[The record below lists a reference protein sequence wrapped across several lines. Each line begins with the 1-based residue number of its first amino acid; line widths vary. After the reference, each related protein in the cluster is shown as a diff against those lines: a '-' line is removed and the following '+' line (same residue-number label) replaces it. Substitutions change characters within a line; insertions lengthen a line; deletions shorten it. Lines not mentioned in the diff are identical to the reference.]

1 MVWRLKTIGSQLLA
15 FCALLGLIAVAD
27 ADAQDIEPRAY
38 SNAPIGVNFLV
49 AGYAYTQGALSF
61 DPALSLTDADLRTNN
76 AVIGYARV
84 LNLGGKSGIFDVTL
98 PYTFLSG
105 EAIYEGEPVERQV
118 DGMSNPAFRL
128 SWNFY
133 GAPAMGLGEFRTWQ
147 QDLVIG
153 ASLRVSAPW
162 SQYDSSRLVN
172 IGTNRWSFKPELG
185 ISKTLGQ
192 WTVEGQLAA
201 TIYTENDDFFGG
213 NTRKQDPIYSA
224 QAHTIYGFKSGKW
237 ASFDLTWFGGGRTTF
252 NGVDKQDL
260 QQNWRLGATFAV
272 PVNRKNS
279 VKFYASSGVSDRT
292 GNSYDLIGIVW
303 QYRWGG
309 GL

>member
-1 MVWRLKTIGSQLLA
+1 MVWRLKTIGSKLLA
-15 FCALLGLIAVAD
+15 FCALLGLLAV

-38 SNAPIGVNFLV
+38 SNAPIGINFLV

-84 LNLGGKSGIFDVTL
+84 LDLGGKSGIFDVTL

-105 EAIYEGEPVERQV
+105 AAIYEGEPVERQV
-118 DGMSNPAFRL
+118 DGVSNPAFRL

-133 GAPAMGLGEFRTWQ
+133 GAPAMGLGEFRSWQ

>member
-1 MVWRLKTIGSQLLA
+1 MVWRLKTIGRQLLA
-15 FCALLGLIAVAD
+15 LCALLGMFAA

-118 DGMSNPAFRL
+118 DGISNPAFRL

-133 GAPAMGLGEFRTWQ
+133 GAPAMGLREFSTWQ

-201 TIYTENDDFFGG
+201 TIYTDNDDFFGG
-213 NTRKQDPIYSA
+213 NRREQDPIYSA

>member
-1 MVWRLKTIGSQLLA
+1 MAWGLKTIVAKWLA
-15 FCALLGLIAVAD
+15 FCALLAVLSPV
-27 ADAQDIEPRAY
+27 DAQDIEPRAY
-38 SNAPIGVNFLV
+38 SNAPIGVNFIV
-49 AGYAYTQGALSF
+49 AGYAHTRGALSF
-61 DPALSLTDADLRTNN
+61 DPALSLTDADLRTHN
-76 AVIGYARV
+76 AVFGYARV
-84 LNLGGKSGIFDVTL
+84 LNIGGKSGIFDVAL

-105 EAIYEGEPVERQV
+105 DANYEGEPVERQV
-118 DGMSNPAFRL
+118 DGVSNPAFRL

-133 GAPAMGLGEFRTWQ
+133 GAPAMGLKEFSTWQ

-201 TIYTENDDFFGG
+201 TIYTDNDDFFGG
-213 NTRKQDPIYSA
+213 NTREQDPIYSV

-237 ASFDLTWFGGGRTTF
+237 ASFDVTWFGGGRTTF
-252 NGVDKQDL
+252 NGVDKEDL
-260 QQNWRLGATFAV
+260 QQNWRVGATFAV
-272 PVNRKNS
+272 PLNRRNS

-292 GNSYDLIGIVW
+292 GNSFDLVGIVW

>member
-1 MVWRLKTIGSQLLA
+1 MGWGFLSPGVRLLA
-15 FCALLGLIAVAD
+15 FLALLGLIAPAQ
-27 ADAQDIEPRAY
+27 AQDIEPRAY

-49 AGYAYTQGALSF
+49 VGYAQTQGALQF
-61 DPALSLTDADLRTNN
+61 DSALSLTNADLRTSN

-84 LNLGGKSGIFDVTL
+84 LDLGGSSGIFDVVV
-98 PYTFLSG
+98 PYTLLSG
-105 EAIYEGEPVERQV
+105 SADYEGEPVTREIS
-118 DGMSNPAFRL
+118 GYSNPSFRL

-133 GAPAMGLGEFRTWQ
+133 GAPAMGLKEFGTWQ

-185 ISKTLGQ
+185 ISRTLGQ

-201 TIYTENDDFFGG
+201 TIFTDNSNFYGG
-213 NTRKQDPIYSA
+213 NQREQEPIYSA
-224 QAHTIYGFKSGKW
+224 QAHVIYGFRSGKW
-237 ASFDLTWFGGGRTTF
+237 ASLDATYFGGGRTRF
-252 NGVDKQDL
+252 NGIDKADL
-260 QQNWRLGATFAV
+260 QQNWRVGATFAL
-272 PVNRKNS
+272 PVNRRNS
-279 VKFYASSGVSDRT
+279 IKFYASSGVSDRT
-292 GNSYDLIGIVW
+292 GNSFDLVGVAW
-303 QYRWGG
+303 QYRWGA

>member
-1 MVWRLKTIGSQLLA
+1 MVWRLKTIGSKLLA
-15 FCALLGLIAVAD
+15 FCALLGLIAV

-84 LNLGGKSGIFDVTL
+84 LNLGGKSGIFDLTL

-133 GAPAMGLGEFRTWQ
+133 GAPAMGLREFSTWQ

>member
-1 MVWRLKTIGSQLLA
+1 VAWRLKTIGSQLLA
-15 FCALLGLIAVAD
+15 FCALLGLIAV

>member
-1 MVWRLKTIGSQLLA
+1 MGRDMTRIGLRWLA
-15 FCALLGLIAVAD
+15 VFIAIAVLNT

-49 AGYAYTQGALSF
+49 AGYARTQGALQF
-61 DPALSLTDADLRTNN
+61 DSALSLTNANLETDN
-76 AVIGYARV
+76 AVVGYARV
-84 LNLGGKSGIFDVTL
+84 LDFGGKSAIFDVIV

-105 EAIYEGEPVERQV
+105 TADYDGEPVRREV
-118 DGMSNPAFRL
+118 SGYANPSFRL

-133 GAPAMGLGEFRTWQ
+133 GAPAMGLKEFSTWQ

-185 ISKTLGQ
+185 ISKTLGP

-201 TIYTENDDFFGG
+201 TIFTDNTDFYGG
-213 NTRKQDPIYSA
+213 NQREQEPIYSA
-224 QAHTIYGFKSGKW
+224 QAHAIYGFKSGKW
-237 ASFDLTWFGGGRTTF
+237 ASLDATWFGGGRTRF
-252 NGVDKQDL
+252 NGVDKADL
-260 QQNWRLGATFAV
+260 QQNWRVGATFAL
-272 PVNRKNS
+272 PVNRRNS
-279 VKFYASSGVSDRT
+279 IKFYASSGVSDRT
-292 GNSYDLIGIVW
+292 GNSFDLVGIAW
-303 QYRWGG
+303 QYRWGA

>member
-1 MVWRLKTIGSQLLA
+1 MVWRLKTIGSKLLA
-15 FCALLGLIAVAD
+15 FCALLGLLAV

-38 SNAPIGVNFLV
+38 SNAPIGINFLV

-84 LNLGGKSGIFDVTL
+84 LDLGGKSGIFDVTL

-105 EAIYEGEPVERQV
+105 AAIYEGEPVERQV
-118 DGMSNPAFRL
+118 DGVSNPAFRL

-133 GAPAMGLGEFRTWQ
+133 GAPAMGLGEFRSWQ

-309 GL
+309 EL

>member
-1 MVWRLKTIGSQLLA
+1 MGSQLLA
-15 FCALLGLIAVAD
+15 FCALLGLIAV

-84 LNLGGKSGIFDVTL
+84 LNLGGKSGIFDLTL

>member
-1 MVWRLKTIGSQLLA
+1 MAWGLKTIVAKWLA
-15 FCALLGLIAVAD
+15 FCVLLAMFAPVH
-27 ADAQDIEPRAY
+27 AQDIEPRAY
-38 SNAPIGVNFLV
+38 SNAPIGVNFVV
-49 AGYAYTQGALSF
+49 AGYAHTRGALSF
-61 DPALSLTDADLRTNN
+61 DPALSLTDADLRTHN

-105 EAIYEGEPVERQV
+105 DANYEGEPVERQV
-118 DGMSNPAFRL
+118 DGVSNPAFRL

-133 GAPAMGLGEFRTWQ
+133 GAPAMGLKEFSTWQ

-201 TIYTENDDFFGG
+201 TIYTDNDDFFGG
-213 NTRKQDPIYSA
+213 NTREQDPIYSV

-237 ASFDLTWFGGGRTTF
+237 ASFDVTWFGGGRTTF
-252 NGVDKQDL
+252 NGVDKEDL
-260 QQNWRLGATFAV
+260 QQNWRVGATFAV
-272 PVNRKNS
+272 PLNRRNS

-292 GNSYDLIGIVW
+292 GNSFDLVGIVW

>member
-1 MVWRLKTIGSQLLA
+1 MAWGLKAIVAQWLA
-15 FCALLGLIAVAD
+15 FCALLAMSAPVE
-27 ADAQDIEPRAY
+27 AQDIEPRAY
-38 SNAPIGVNFLV
+38 SNAPIGVNFVV

-61 DPALSLTDADLRTNN
+61 DPALSLTDADLATHN
-76 AVIGYARV
+76 AVVGYARV

-105 EAIYEGEPVERQV
+105 NANYEGEPVERQI
-118 DGMSNPAFRL
+118 DGVSNPAFRL

-133 GAPAMGLGEFRTWQ
+133 GAPAMGLKEFSTWQ

-162 SQYDSSRLVN
+162 SQYDPSRLVN

-185 ISKTLGQ
+185 ISKTLGP

-201 TIYTENDDFFGG
+201 TIYTDNDDFFGG
-213 NTRKQDPIYSA
+213 NTREQDPIYSV

-237 ASFDLTWFGGGRTTF
+237 ASFDVTWFGGGRTTF
-252 NGVDKQDL
+252 NGVDKEDL
-260 QQNWRLGATFAV
+260 QQNWRVGLTFAV
-272 PVNRKNS
+272 PLNRRNS
-279 VKFYASSGVSDRT
+279 VKLYASSGVSDRT
-292 GNSYDLIGIVW
+292 GNSYDLVGIVW

-309 GL
+309 GV

>member
-1 MVWRLKTIGSQLLA
+1 MGRYLIRNGLRWLA
-15 FCALLGLIAVAD
+15 LFIAIAVLAP
-27 ADAQDIEPRAY
+27 AQAQDIEPRAY

-49 AGYAYTQGALSF
+49 AGYARTQGALQF
-61 DPALSLTDADLRTNN
+61 DPALSLTNADLETDN
-76 AVIGYARV
+76 AVLGYARV
-84 LNLGGKSGIFDVTL
+84 LDIGGKSAIVDVVV

-105 EAIYEGEPVERQV
+105 SADYEGEPVTREIN
-118 DGMSNPAFRL
+118 GYANPSFRL

-133 GAPAMGLGEFRTWQ
+133 GAPAMGLKEFSTWQ

-153 ASLRVSAPW
+153 ASLRVYAPW

-201 TIYTENDDFFGG
+201 TIFTDNTDFYGG
-213 NTRKQDPIYSA
+213 NTREQQPIYSA
-224 QAHTIYGFKSGKW
+224 QAHAIYGFKSGKW
-237 ASFDLTWFGGGRTTF
+237 ASLDATYFAGGRTRF
-252 NGVDKQDL
+252 NGVDKADL
-260 QQNWRLGATFAV
+260 QQNWRVGATFAL
-272 PVNRKNS
+272 PLNRRNS
-279 VKFYASSGVSDRT
+279 IKFYASSGVSDRT
-292 GNSYDLIGIVW
+292 GNSFDLIGIAW
-303 QYRWGG
+303 QYRWGA

>member
-1 MVWRLKTIGSQLLA
+1 MVWRLKTIGSKLLA
-15 FCALLGLIAVAD
+15 FCALLGLLAV

-38 SNAPIGVNFLV
+38 SNAPIGINFLV

-105 EAIYEGEPVERQV
+105 AAIYEGEPVERQV
-118 DGMSNPAFRL
+118 DGVSNPAFRL

-133 GAPAMGLGEFRTWQ
+133 GAPAMGLGEFRSWQ

-309 GL
+309 EL

>member
-1 MVWRLKTIGSQLLA
+1 MVWRLKTIGRQLLA
-15 FCALLGLIAVAD
+15 FCALLGLIAV

-133 GAPAMGLGEFRTWQ
+133 GAPAMGLREFSTWQ

-201 TIYTENDDFFGG
+201 TIYTDNDDFFGG
-213 NTRKQDPIYSA
+213 NRREQDPIYSA

>member
-1 MVWRLKTIGSQLLA
+1 MAWRLKTIGSQLLA
-15 FCALLGLIAVAD
+15 FCALLGLIAV

>member
-1 MVWRLKTIGSQLLA
+1 MVWRLKTIGSKLLA
-15 FCALLGLIAVAD
+15 FCALLGLIAV

-84 LNLGGKSGIFDVTL
+84 LNLGGKSGIFDLTL

-133 GAPAMGLGEFRTWQ
+133 GAPAMGLREFSTWQ

-237 ASFDLTWFGGGRTTF
+237 ASLDLTWFGGGRTTF

-260 QQNWRLGATFAV
+260 QQNWRLGATLAV

>member
-1 MVWRLKTIGSQLLA
+1 MVWRLKTIGSKLLA
-15 FCALLGLIAVAD
+15 FCALLGLLAV

-38 SNAPIGVNFLV
+38 SNAPIGINFLV

-105 EAIYEGEPVERQV
+105 AAIYEGEPVERQV

-201 TIYTENDDFFGG
+201 TIYTDNDDFFGG

-309 GL
+309 EL

>member
-1 MVWRLKTIGSQLLA
+1 MAWGLTTIAAKWLA
-15 FCALLGLIAVAD
+15 LCALLLMFAPV
-27 ADAQDIEPRAY
+27 DAQDIEPRAY
-38 SNAPIGVNFLV
+38 SNAPIGVNFV
-49 AGYAYTQGALSF
+49 VIGYAHTRGALSI
-61 DPALSLTDADLRTNN
+61 DPALSLTDADLRTHN
-76 AVIGYARV
+76 AVVGFARV
-84 LNLGGKSGIFDVTL
+84 LDLGGKSGIFDVTL

-105 EAIYEGEPVERQV
+105 DANYEGEPVQRQV
-118 DGMSNPAFRL
+118 DGVSNPAFRL
-128 SWNFY
+128 SWNFF
-133 GAPAMGLGEFRTWQ
+133 GAPAMGLREFSTWQ

-172 IGTNRWSFKPELG
+172 IGSNRWSFKPELG
-185 ISKTLGQ
+185 ISKTLGP

-201 TIYTENDDFFGG
+201 TIYTDNDDFFGG
-213 NTRKQDPIYSA
+213 NTRQQDPIYSV

-237 ASFDLTWFGGGRTTF
+237 ASFDVTWFGGGRTTF

-260 QQNWRLGATFAV
+260 QQNWRVGVTFAV
-272 PVNRKNS
+272 PLNRRNS
-279 VKFYASSGVSDRT
+279 AKFYASSGVSDRT
-292 GNSYDLIGIVW
+292 GNSFDLIGVVW

>member
-1 MVWRLKTIGSQLLA
+1 MVWRLKTIGSKLLA
-15 FCALLGLIAVAD
+15 FCALLGLIAV

-84 LNLGGKSGIFDVTL
+84 LNLGGKSGIFDLTL

-133 GAPAMGLGEFRTWQ
+133 GAPTMGLREFSTWQ

-260 QQNWRLGATFAV
+260 QQNWRLGATLAV

>member
-1 MVWRLKTIGSQLLA
+1 MVWRLKTIGRQLLA
-15 FCALLGLIAVAD
+15 FCALLGLIAV

-133 GAPAMGLGEFRTWQ
+133 GAPAMGLREFSTWQ

-201 TIYTENDDFFGG
+201 TIYTDNDDFFGG
-213 NTRKQDPIYSA
+213 NRREQDPIYSA

-292 GNSYDLIGIVW
+292 GNSYDLVGIVW

>member
-1 MVWRLKTIGSQLLA
+1 MVWRLKTIGRQLLA
-15 FCALLGLIAVAD
+15 FCALLGVIAV

-133 GAPAMGLGEFRTWQ
+133 GAPAMGLREFSTWQ

-201 TIYTENDDFFGG
+201 TIYTDNDDFFGG
-213 NTRKQDPIYSA
+213 NRREQDPIYSA